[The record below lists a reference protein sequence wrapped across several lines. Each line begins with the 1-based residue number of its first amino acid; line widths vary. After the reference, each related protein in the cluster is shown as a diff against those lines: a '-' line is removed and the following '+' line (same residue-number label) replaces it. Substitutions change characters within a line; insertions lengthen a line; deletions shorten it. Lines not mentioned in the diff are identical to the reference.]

1 VTPPVI
7 ELDGVARSFPG
18 PPPVDA
24 LHPTD
29 LTVEVGQFVAI
40 CGPSGSGKSTLLNL
54 LGLLDSPTE
63 GAYRFD
69 GDDVGALDDRR
80 RSGLRAH
87 RFGFVFQSFHLLGHR
102 TAAEN
107 VVLSLLYQRSPRRQR
122 SARAAQALQ
131 RVGMADFADAHPA
144 VLSGGERQRVAI
156 ARAIVGDP
164 KVLLCDE
171 PTGNLDSVS
180 AHRVLDTLEALHAN
194 GITLLVITHNPT
206 VAARAQRVV
215 TIADGHLT
223 ETTSQ

>member
-1 VTPPVI
+1 MTTSLI
-7 ELDGVARSFPG
+7 ELAGAARSFPG

-24 LHPTD
+24 LGPTD
-29 LTVEVGQFVAI
+29 LAVEQGQFVAI

-54 LGLLDSPTE
+54 LGLLDSPTQ
-63 GAYRFD
+63 GTYRFD
-69 GDDVGALDDRR
+69 GHDVSALPDRD

-107 VVLSLLYQRSPRRQR
+107 VVLPLLYQRSPRRG
-122 SARAAQALQ
+122 RASKAADALAL
-131 RVGMADFADAHPA
+131 VGMADFADARPN

-156 ARAIVGDP
+156 ARAIVHEP

-180 AHRVLDTLEALHAN
+180 ADRVLDILSGLHAL
-194 GITLLVITHNPT
+194 GITVLVITHNPA
-206 VAARAQRVV
+206 VAARAQRIV
-215 TIADGHLT
+215 TIADGRLT
-223 ETTSQ
+223 EVA